1 MTGSGCT
8 RIISR
13 LSNMRVLLTC
23 EDYFP
28 HLGGA
33 EVCVYN
39 VRKELKHAGHTVT
52 VFTNTTTTTNDEERV
67 IRLPWR
73 FSCIPLFRTIR
84 ILWRTIGE
92 QDVVHCT
99 YSFRI
104 ACICAILCRLR
115 GVPML
120 LTQQGRGI
128 VPEANPRLMHR
139 ILFRVCQE
147 VSMRLSTHIT
157 STSDEITDLTAA
169 FVPRAKITLVSN
181 GYDADLF
188 TPSSAISMPSEFKS
202 VPRGV
207 VKLLT
212 IRRLVPKNGIHILV
226 QALALVL
233 KERQDFH
240 YFAIGEGRTET
251 FIRELITKFKLERN
265 ITLLGKRGNND
276 LLPFYQHADLLL
288 VPSSAEAR
296 SIACIEAMGMA
307 KPIIAS
313 RVGGLIDLLGPNST
327 YGNLVAIYDSE
338 ACTYDPPD
346 TLPEERLQRLAD
358 AILAFLKDPAP
369 LIKKGEAARSL
380 VSIEYSWKS
389 ITQKYIDL
397 YAHLLQH

>member
-1 MTGSGCT
+1 
-8 RIISR
+8 
-13 LSNMRVLLTC
+13 MRVLLTC

-33 EVCVYN
+33 EVCVFN
-39 VRKELKHAGHTVT
+39 VRQELKAKGHTVT
-52 VFTNTTTTTNDEERV
+52 VFTNTLATSNDEDRV
-67 IRLPWR
+67 IRLKWS
-73 FSCIPLFRTIR
+73 FSPGPLFRTFR
-84 ILWRTIGE
+84 VLWKTIGE
-92 QDVVHCT
+92 QDIVHCT

-104 ACICAILCRLR
+104 ACICAMICRIR
-115 GVPML
+115 RVPML

-128 VPEANPRLMHR
+128 VPEANPKLLHR
-139 ILFRVCQE
+139 VLFRACQE
-147 VSMRLSTHIT
+147 ISMRLATHIT

-169 FVPRAKITLVSN
+169 FVPRSKITLVSN

-188 TPSSAISMPSEFKS
+188 TPNPSIPVPPEFKALS
-202 VPRGV
+202 PDITT
-207 VKLLT
+207 LLT

-251 FIRELITKFKLERN
+251 FIRELISKHNLERN
-265 ITLLGKRGNND
+265 ITLLGKRGND
-276 LLPFYQHADLLL
+276 QLLPFYQHADLLL

-313 RVGGLIDLLGPNST
+313 RVGGLIDLLGPDST
-327 YGNLVAIYDSE
+327 YGDLVAIYDSE

-346 TLPEERLQRLAD
+346 TLPPERLQRLAD
-358 AILAFLKDPAP
+358 AILAFLKDPTP
-369 LIKKGEAARSL
+369 LTKKGEAARYL
-380 VSIEYSWKS
+380 VSVEYSWKS
-389 ITQKYIDL
+389 ITQKYVGL
-397 YAHLLQH
+397 YMHMLQR

>member
-1 MTGSGCT
+1 
-8 RIISR
+8 
-13 LSNMRVLLTC
+13 MRVLLTC

-33 EVCVYN
+33 EVCVFN
-39 VRKELKHAGHTVT
+39 VRQELRAKGHIVT
-52 VFTNTTTTTNDEERV
+52 VFTNTLETTTDEDRV
-67 IRLPWR
+67 IRLRWSFTPGQLSKT
-73 FSCIPLFRTIR
+73 FIV
-84 ILWRTIGE
+84 LWKAIGK
-92 QDVVHCT
+92 QDIVHCT

-104 ACICAILCRLR
+104 ACICAIICRIR
-115 GVPML
+115 RIPML

-128 VPEANPRLMHR
+128 VPEANPKLLHR
-139 ILFRVCQE
+139 VLFRACQE
-147 VSMRLSTHIT
+147 ISMRLASHIT
-157 STSDEITDLTAA
+157 STSDEITDLTAS
-169 FVPRAKITLVSN
+169 FVPRTKITLVSN

-188 TPSSAISMPSEFKS
+188 TPSSVISMPPEFKS
-202 VPRGV
+202 LPQGIM
-207 VKLLT
+207 KLLT

-240 YFAIGEGRTET
+240 YFAIGEGRTEN
-251 FIRELITKFKLERN
+251 FIRELITKYKLERN
-265 ITLLGKRGNND
+265 VTLLGKRGNNE

-313 RVGGLIDLLGPNST
+313 RVGGLIDLLGPDST

-358 AILAFLKDPAP
+358 AILAFLKDPTP
-369 LIKKGEAARSL
+369 LIKKGEAARRL

-397 YAHLLQH
+397 YTHLLRH

>member
-1 MTGSGCT
+1 
-8 RIISR
+8 
-13 LSNMRVLLTC
+13 MRVLLTC

-33 EVCVYN
+33 EVCVFN
-39 VRKELKHAGHTVT
+39 VRQELKAMGHTVT
-52 VFTNTTTTTNDEERV
+52 VFTNTLEKTSDEDRI
-67 IRLPWR
+67 IRLRWS
-73 FSCIPLFRTIR
+73 FSPGPILRIFRV
-84 ILWRTIGE
+84 LWKTIGE
-92 QDVVHCT
+92 HDIVHCT

-104 ACICAILCRLR
+104 ACICAMVCRVR
-115 GVPML
+115 GIPML
-120 LTQQGRGI
+120 LTQQGKGI
-128 VPEANPRLMHR
+128 VPEANPRLLHR
-139 ILFRVCQE
+139 FLVRACQE
-147 VSMRLSTHIT
+147 ISMRLATHIT

-188 TPSSAISMPSEFKS
+188 TPNTSIPVPPEFAAL
-202 VPRGV
+202 PQGIR
-207 VKLLT
+207 KLLT

-226 QALALVL
+226 QALALVV

-251 FIRELITKFKLERN
+251 FIRELIAKHKLERN
-265 ITLLGKRGNND
+265 VTLLGKRGND
-276 LLPFYQHADLLL
+276 ELLPFYQHADLLL

-313 RVGGLIDLLGPNST
+313 RVGGLIDLLGPDSV

-338 ACTYDPPD
+338 ACTYEPPD

-358 AILAFLKDPAP
+358 AILAFLKDPTP
-369 LIKKGEAARSL
+369 LTKKGEAARNL

-389 ITQKYIDL
+389 ITQKYVDI
-397 YAHLLQH
+397 YRHLLQR